1 MSCNI
6 TVSVSDDFAKEA
18 KRLAKKYPSFK
29 QDYKEFLESIKNNP
43 LQGDEITKNI
53 RKIRMA
59 IKAKGKGKS
68 GGARVITFN
77 VLTDVENG
85 HVVFLLLY
93 DKEDASTSKSMLSS
107 NLCETWDLILNRIYN
122 EAVGIIQI
130 PAASCLYMG
139 KPYREYPHT
148 LYFFILFKNIKVHS
162 LIAIL
167 LQISSFCPLG
177 RYMHPVYSS

>member
-1 MSCNI
+1 MPESVNFNLLKVCSMSCNI
-6 TVSVSDDFAKEA
+6 TISVSDDFAKEA

-77 VLTDVENG
+77 ILTDIKNG
-85 HVVFLLLY
+85 QVVFLLLY
-93 DKEDASTSKSMLSS
+93 DKEDASTVKVNVVKQLVRDMGF
-107 NLCETWDLILNRIYN
+107 DL
-122 EAVGIIQI
+122 E
-130 PAASCLYMG
+130 
-139 KPYREYPHT
+139 
-148 LYFFILFKNIKVHS
+148 
-162 LIAIL
+162 
-167 LQISSFCPLG
+167 
-177 RYMHPVYSS
+177 

>member
-1 MSCNI
+1 MLESVNFNLLKVCSMSCNI
-6 TVSVSDDFAKEA
+6 TISVSDDFAKEA

-29 QDYKEFLESIKNNP
+29 QDYKDFLLSIKNNP

-77 VLTDVENG
+77 ILTDIKNG

-93 DKEDASTSKSMLSS
+93 DKEDASTVKVNVVKQLVRDMGF
-107 NLCETWDLILNRIYN
+107 DL
-122 EAVGIIQI
+122 E
-130 PAASCLYMG
+130 
-139 KPYREYPHT
+139 
-148 LYFFILFKNIKVHS
+148 
-162 LIAIL
+162 
-167 LQISSFCPLG
+167 
-177 RYMHPVYSS
+177 

>member
-1 MSCNI
+1 MPENVNFNLLTVCSMSCNI

-29 QDYKEFLESIKNNP
+29 QDYKDFLLSIKNNP

-77 VLTDVENG
+77 ILTDIENG

-93 DKEDASTSKSMLSS
+93 DKEDASTVKVNVVKQLVRDMGF
-107 NLCETWDLILNRIYN
+107 DL
-122 EAVGIIQI
+122 E
-130 PAASCLYMG
+130 
-139 KPYREYPHT
+139 
-148 LYFFILFKNIKVHS
+148 
-162 LIAIL
+162 
-167 LQISSFCPLG
+167 
-177 RYMHPVYSS
+177 

>member
-1 MSCNI
+1 MPESVNFNLLKVCSMSCNI
-6 TVSVSDDFAKEA
+6 TISVSDDFAKEA

-77 VLTDVENG
+77 ILTDIENG

-93 DKEDASTSKSMLSS
+93 DKEDASTVKVNVVKQLVRDMGL
-107 NLCETWDLILNRIYN
+107 DL
-122 EAVGIIQI
+122 E
-130 PAASCLYMG
+130 
-139 KPYREYPHT
+139 
-148 LYFFILFKNIKVHS
+148 
-162 LIAIL
+162 
-167 LQISSFCPLG
+167 
-177 RYMHPVYSS
+177 

>member
-1 MSCNI
+1 MPESVNFNLQKVCSMSCNI

-29 QDYKEFLESIKNNP
+29 QDYKDFLDSIKENP

-77 VLTDVENG
+77 ILTDIENG

-93 DKEDASTSKSMLSS
+93 DKEDASTVKVNVVKQLVRDMGF
-107 NLCETWDLILNRIYN
+107 DL
-122 EAVGIIQI
+122 E
-130 PAASCLYMG
+130 
-139 KPYREYPHT
+139 
-148 LYFFILFKNIKVHS
+148 
-162 LIAIL
+162 
-167 LQISSFCPLG
+167 
-177 RYMHPVYSS
+177 

>member
-1 MSCNI
+1 MPESVNFNLLKVCSMSCNI
-6 TVSVSDDFAKEA
+6 TISVSDDFAKEA

-29 QDYKEFLESIKNNP
+29 QDYKDFLVSIKNNP

-77 VLTDVENG
+77 ILTDIENG

-93 DKEDASTSKSMLSS
+93 DKEDASTVKVNVVKQLVRDMGF
-107 NLCETWDLILNRIYN
+107 DL
-122 EAVGIIQI
+122 
-130 PAASCLYMG
+130 
-139 KPYREYPHT
+139 
-148 LYFFILFKNIKVHS
+148 
-162 LIAIL
+162 
-167 LQISSFCPLG
+167 
-177 RYMHPVYSS
+177 

>member
-1 MSCNI
+1 MPESVNFNLQIVCSMSCNN

-29 QDYKEFLESIKNNP
+29 QDYKDFLESIKNNP

-77 VLTDVENG
+77 ILTDIKNG
-85 HVVFLLLY
+85 QVVFLLLY
-93 DKEDASTSKSMLSS
+93 DKEDASTVKVNVVKQLVRDMGF
-107 NLCETWDLILNRIYN
+107 DL
-122 EAVGIIQI
+122 E
-130 PAASCLYMG
+130 
-139 KPYREYPHT
+139 
-148 LYFFILFKNIKVHS
+148 
-162 LIAIL
+162 
-167 LQISSFCPLG
+167 
-177 RYMHPVYSS
+177 

>member
-1 MSCNI
+1 MPESVSFNLLKVCSMSCNI
-6 TVSVSDDFAKEA
+6 TISVSDDFAKEA

-29 QDYKEFLESIKNNP
+29 QDYKDFLVSIKNNP

-77 VLTDVENG
+77 ILTDIENG

-93 DKEDASTSKSMLSS
+93 DKEDASTVKVNVVKQLVRDMGF
-107 NLCETWDLILNRIYN
+107 DL
-122 EAVGIIQI
+122 E
-130 PAASCLYMG
+130 
-139 KPYREYPHT
+139 
-148 LYFFILFKNIKVHS
+148 
-162 LIAIL
+162 
-167 LQISSFCPLG
+167 
-177 RYMHPVYSS
+177 

>member
-1 MSCNI
+1 MPESVNFNLQKVCSMSCNI

-29 QDYKEFLESIKNNP
+29 QDYKDFLESIKNNP

-77 VLTDVENG
+77 ILTDIENG

-93 DKEDASTSKSMLSS
+93 DKEDASTVKVNVVKQLVR
-107 NLCETWDLILNRIYN
+107 D
-122 EAVGIIQI
+122 
-130 PAASCLYMG
+130 MG
-139 KPYREYPHT
+139 FDIE
-148 LYFFILFKNIKVHS
+148 
-162 LIAIL
+162 
-167 LQISSFCPLG
+167 
-177 RYMHPVYSS
+177 

>member
-1 MSCNI
+1 MPESVNFNLLKVCSMSCNI
-6 TVSVSDDFAKEA
+6 TISVSDDFAKEA

-29 QDYKEFLESIKNNP
+29 QDYKDFLLSIKNNP

-85 HVVFLLLY
+85 HVIFLLLY
-93 DKEDASTSKSMLSS
+93 DKEDASTVKVNVVKQLVR
-107 NLCETWDLILNRIYN
+107 E
-122 EAVGIIQI
+122 
-130 PAASCLYMG
+130 MG
-139 KPYREYPHT
+139 FDIE
-148 LYFFILFKNIKVHS
+148 
-162 LIAIL
+162 
-167 LQISSFCPLG
+167 
-177 RYMHPVYSS
+177 

>member
-1 MSCNI
+1 MPESVNSNLQIVCSMSCNI

-29 QDYKEFLESIKNNP
+29 QDYKDFLLSIKNNP

-68 GGARVITFN
+68 SGARVITFN
-77 VLTDVENG
+77 ILTDIENG

-93 DKEDASTSKSMLSS
+93 DKEDASTVKVNVVKQLVRDMGF
-107 NLCETWDLILNRIYN
+107 DL
-122 EAVGIIQI
+122 E
-130 PAASCLYMG
+130 
-139 KPYREYPHT
+139 
-148 LYFFILFKNIKVHS
+148 
-162 LIAIL
+162 
-167 LQISSFCPLG
+167 
-177 RYMHPVYSS
+177 

>member
-1 MSCNI
+1 MQENVNFNLQKVCLMSFNI

-29 QDYKEFLESIKNNP
+29 QDYKDFLESIKNNP

-77 VLTDVENG
+77 ILTDVENG

-93 DKEDASTSKSMLSS
+93 DKEDASTVKVNVVKQLVQ
-107 NLCETWDLILNRIYN
+107 D
-122 EAVGIIQI
+122 
-130 PAASCLYMG
+130 MG
-139 KPYREYPHT
+139 FE
-148 LYFFILFKNIKVHS
+148 I
-162 LIAIL
+162 
-167 LQISSFCPLG
+167 
-177 RYMHPVYSS
+177 

>member
-1 MSCNI
+1 MPESVNFNLLKVCSMSCNI
-6 TVSVSDDFAKEA
+6 TISVSDDFAKEA

-29 QDYKEFLESIKNNP
+29 QDYKDFLVSIKNNP

-77 VLTDVENG
+77 ILTDIENG

-93 DKEDASTSKSMLSS
+93 DKKDASTVKVNVVKQLVR
-107 NLCETWDLILNRIYN
+107 D
-122 EAVGIIQI
+122 
-130 PAASCLYMG
+130 MG
-139 KPYREYPHT
+139 LDIE
-148 LYFFILFKNIKVHS
+148 
-162 LIAIL
+162 
-167 LQISSFCPLG
+167 
-177 RYMHPVYSS
+177 

>member
-1 MSCNI
+1 MPESVNFSLLRVCSMSCNI

-53 RKIRMA
+53 RKNRMA

-85 HVVFLLLY
+85 HVIFLLLY
-93 DKEDASTSKSMLSS
+93 DKEDASTVKVNVVKQLVR
-107 NLCETWDLILNRIYN
+107 E
-122 EAVGIIQI
+122 
-130 PAASCLYMG
+130 MG
-139 KPYREYPHT
+139 FDIE
-148 LYFFILFKNIKVHS
+148 
-162 LIAIL
+162 
-167 LQISSFCPLG
+167 
-177 RYMHPVYSS
+177 

>member
-1 MSCNI
+1 MTENVNFNLLIVCSMSCNI
-6 TVSVSDDFAKEA
+6 TVSVTDDFAKEA

-77 VLTDVENG
+77 VLTDMENG

-93 DKEDASTSKSMLSS
+93 DKEDASTVKVNVVKQLVR
-107 NLCETWDLILNRIYN
+107 N
-122 EAVGIIQI
+122 
-130 PAASCLYMG
+130 MG
-139 KPYREYPHT
+139 FDIE
-148 LYFFILFKNIKVHS
+148 
-162 LIAIL
+162 
-167 LQISSFCPLG
+167 
-177 RYMHPVYSS
+177 